1 MADDTKNTFPDRM
14 KEQLVEQMKA
24 GKAPF
29 QQSRGA
35 GVSAPVNPINGKAYR
50 GANSL
55 MLSMQNREDNRWLT
69 FNQAQQA
76 GYKVKRGER
85 ATPIQYWSTTEKVNK
100 IDPATGQ
107 PQFDARGNPVQE
119 TQKLEKGRFTTGYVF
134 NAEQL
139 EGIPPAG
146 RGVSRLEAISRADGM
161 LRDSGVTVKHD
172 QAKNLFYSPAKDEI
186 HFPVNGA
193 VPSHEVLHKL
203 AAATGHP
210 DRLNRDS
217 FNSNK
222 PEQITREAMVTEIAT
237 MMLCGQVGVPYE
249 NNGRTAQH
257 EGQFMQML
265 DKNPVVACL
274 VAQEADRACK
284 FVLDREQEI
293 MKEHGFDL
301 EADRRELM
309 TESPM
314 FAVREVLDY
323 QKAMNAEPDN
333 VHVFDHNGQ
342 QLFAAKGT
350 EWLASVPNHMPIA
363 GEEFSVQTSVKAFD
377 KDGQSFIVDM
387 EQTDRRLENGGNES
401 VSPPRPI
408 EITPTGRDMTLP
420 PDWTGELAVR
430 PFAEDL
436 EGNVRVGGD
445 LAPDEVEFYGVY
457 ATQGNGTQALVKDFE
472 VKEHAQNYARLIAN
486 EYQQQTEQEQGIAA
500 PAQRRTLEPQI
511 SEEKIYV
518 DIPYSDRQAAR
529 KLGADFDKD
538 AKSWFVPPGTDAAP
552 ITAKWPVHNPEE
564 ARTQQAAQRPEPRSQ
579 QEQQANAD
587 RVYVNIPYTD
597 RQEARKLGADFD
609 KDAKSWFVPP
619 GADAAAITAKWPVHN
634 PEETRNRQEAKQ
646 TERVSRQEPENRTY
660 INVPRA
666 EKDEAKQLGARW
678 DRDAVS
684 WYVPANVDPEPLT
697 AKWPQHT
704 PAPQQRQE
712 SAQDQDQQQ
721 ERQAAQQP
729 EKKERKYLVVP
740 FQEKDAAKKAGAF
753 FDTDAKKWYA
763 GPKAD
768 MEKLSKWLPEN
779 QTSIEPTLSSKE
791 EFAAVLKSVG
801 AVVDGD
807 HPVMDG
813 AAKRIA
819 VDGDKGAEKSG
830 FYVGHSDGRPS
841 GYVKNNRT
849 QEEVKWAAKG
859 YTLDNA
865 EKKAL
870 QEKAVE
876 TLNLRNSLMAA
887 TYNMAAAR
895 LQKQVD
901 KAEPPKE
908 PTPYMQSKGIQVHA
922 GVFASGNSTCIP
934 AHDVTGAVRSM
945 QYIQKDGTKRF
956 AKNSQREGCFNAVG
970 GMDALRKAP
979 AIVIAEGYAT
989 AATLKESLGFATVAA
1004 FYAGNLK
1011 AVAQALH
1018 KAMPDKPIIIAG
1030 DDDHHLEAAGKANV
1044 GKVKAQE
1051 AAEAVNGKA
1060 VFPRF
1065 GEGERGGKGKGLT
1078 DFNDL
1083 AHKSKLGKD
1092 AVQSQIKVAV
1102 DREVQRRKQV
1112 LEQAKQHD
1120 KSRGNKE
1127 LSRV

>member
-1 MADDTKNTFPDRM
+1 MANDTKKTFPDQM
-14 KEQLVEQMKA
+14 KAQLVEQMQA

-29 QQSRGA
+29 QQSRG
-35 GVSAPVNPINGKAYR
+35 GGISAPVNPINGKAYR

-107 PQFDARGNPVQE
+107 PQLDARGNPVQE

-139 EGIPPAG
+139 EGIPPAP
-146 RGVSRLEAISRADGM
+146 RSVSRQEAVNRADMM
-161 LRDSGVTVKHD
+161 LRDSGIAVKHD
-172 QAKNLFYSPAKDEI
+172 QAKSLFYSPAKDEI
-186 HFPVNGA
+186 HFPANA
-193 VPSHEVLHKL
+193 VIPSHEVLHKL

-210 DRLNRDS
+210 DRLDRDS
-217 FNSNK
+217 FNSSK
-222 PEQITREAMVTEIAT
+222 PEQIAREAMVTEIAT

-257 EGQFMQML
+257 EGQFLQMM
-265 DKNPVVACL
+265 DKNPVTACL

-284 FVLDREQEI
+284 FVLEREQEI

-309 TESPM
+309 TESPK
-314 FAVREVLDY
+314 FVVREVLDY
-323 QKAMNAEPDN
+323 QKAMDAEPDK
-333 VHVFDHNGQ
+333 VHVFEHNGQ

-350 EWLASVPNHMPIA
+350 ESLVSVPDHMPIA
-363 GEEFSVQTSVKAFD
+363 GEEFTVQTSVKAFD
-377 KDGQSFIVDM
+377 RNGQSFIVDM
-387 EQTDRRLENGGNES
+387 EQTDRRLENGGNEP

-408 EITPTGRDMTLP
+408 EVTPTGRDMTLP

-430 PFAEDL
+430 PFVEDM
-436 EGNVRVGGD
+436 EGNVRIGGD
-445 LAPDEVEFYGVY
+445 IAPDEVEFYGVY
-457 ATQGNGTQALVKDFE
+457 ATQDNGMQTLVKDFE
-472 VKEHAQNYARLIAN
+472 VKEHAQNYARLIAD
-486 EYQQQTEQEQGIAA
+486 EYQQQTEQEQGIAT
-500 PAQRRTLEPQI
+500 PTQRQTLEPQI
-511 SEEKIYV
+511 SEEKIFV
-518 DIPYSDRQAAR
+518 DISYNDRQAAR

-538 AKSWFVPPGTDAAP
+538 AKSWFVPPGVDAAL
-552 ITAKWPVHNPEE
+552 IM
-564 ARTQQAAQRPEPRSQ
+564 
-579 QEQQANAD
+579 
-587 RVYVNIPYTD
+587 
-597 RQEARKLGADFD
+597 
-609 KDAKSWFVPP
+609 
-619 GADAAAITAKWPVHN
+619 AKWPVHN
-634 PEETRNRQEAKQ
+634 PEETRTKQEAKQ
-646 TERVSRQEPENRTY
+646 TERVSRQDSENRTY

-684 WYVPANVDPEPLT
+684 WYVPAHVDPEPLT
-697 AKWPQHT
+697 AKWSQHT
-704 PAPQQRQE
+704 PAPQQWQE
-712 SAQDQDQQQ
+712 PGKEQDQST
-721 ERQAAQQP
+721 ERQPAQQT

-779 QTSIEPTLSSKE
+779 QASVEPALSPNE
-791 EFAAVLKSVG
+791 EFATVLKSVG
-801 AVVDGD
+801 AVVDGE

-813 AAKRIA
+813 VAKRIA
-819 VDGDKGAEKSG
+819 VDGDKKAEKSG

-859 YTLDNA
+859 YNLDNA

-876 TLNLRNSLMAA
+876 TLNLRNSTMVA
-887 TYNMAAAR
+887 TFNMTAAR

-901 KAEPPKE
+901 KAEPLKE
-908 PTPYMQSKGIQVHA
+908 PTPYMQSKGIQIHA
-922 GVFASGNSTCIP
+922 GAFASGNSTCIP

-979 AIVIAEGYAT
+979 AIVISEGYAT

-1004 FYAGNLK
+1004 FDAGNLK

-1030 DDDHHLEAAGKANV
+1030 DDDHHLEASGKANV

-1065 GEGERGGKGKGLT
+1065 GEGERAGGKAKGLT

-1083 AHKSKLGKD
+1083 AQKSKLGKD

-1102 DREVQRRKQV
+1102 DREAQRRKQV
-1112 LEQAKQHD
+1112 LEQAKQQD

-1127 LSRV
+1127 LARA